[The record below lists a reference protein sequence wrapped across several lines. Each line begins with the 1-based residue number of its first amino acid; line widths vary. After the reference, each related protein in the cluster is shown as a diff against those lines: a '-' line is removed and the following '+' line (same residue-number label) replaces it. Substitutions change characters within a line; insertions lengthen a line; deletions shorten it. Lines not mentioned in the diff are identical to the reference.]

1 MITLQELCAY
11 TDELLDEAANRDYCP
26 NGLQV
31 EGKEEITSVATAV
44 SASLETIQKAKEL
57 EVDALFVHHGLFW
70 KNVELRICGPLKA
83 KIEILLDSNISLFG
97 YHLPLDYHKEL
108 GNNWRAAKEMGWDN
122 LKEFE
127 DMGVSGTIPPTSP
140 ADFTKQLEEFYS
152 HKAHHAAGSSEKIER
167 VALISGGAHWSLKEA
182 IAEGF
187 DAFVTGSFDEPMWQM
202 ARESKTHFFALG
214 HSATEEIGVRS
225 LGEHLAKKFDL
236 KTNFIA
242 SDNPF

>member
-31 EGKEEITSVATAV
+31 EGKKEISSIATAV
-44 SASLETIQKAKEL
+44 SASLETIEKAKEL
-57 EVDALFVHHGLFW
+57 GAHALFVHHGLFW
-70 KNVELRICGPLKA
+70 KNIEPRLCGPLKA
-83 KIEILLDSNISLFG
+83 KVEALLEGEISLFG

-108 GNNWRAAKEMGWDN
+108 GNNWRAAKEMGWQE

-127 DMGVSGTIPPTSP
+127 DLGVSGKIAPTSP

-152 HKAHHAAGSSEKIER
+152 HGAHHAPGSSEKIER
-167 VALISGGAHWSLKEA
+167 VALISGGSHWSLKEA
-182 IAEGF
+182 IAEGY
-187 DAFVTGSFDEPMWQM
+187 DAFITGSFDEPMWQM
-202 ARESKTHFFALG
+202 AKESKTHFFALG

-225 LGEHLAKKFDL
+225 LGEHLAEKFGL
-236 KTNFIA
+236 KATFIP